1 MPIVRIS
8 STLAPVGS
16 SRPDSRIGTAG
27 AAMSATPTAA
37 RSHPIASLLV
47 IDTVAA

>member
-1 MPIVRIS
+1 MPMVRMS
-8 STLAPVGS
+8 SVSAPVGS
-16 SRPDSRIGTAG
+16 SWPASRIGAPG

-37 RSHPIASLLV
+37 RSHPIVSSLM